1 MRLIDANEIENL
13 FNAQVERGA
22 RLGPAAQKQVGEKV
36 LAQKTGKYHNRK
48 TVRHGI
54 TFDSKHEA
62 DRYDEL
68 RMLLKAGEIHDLKLQ
83 QTYKLVGAQRTPTG
97 AAARAV
103 TYIADFVYTRDG
115 KMIVEDAKGFKTK
128 DYIIKKKLML
138 ERFGIWVEEV

>member
-1 MRLIDANEIENL
+1 MSLTASDL
-13 FNAQVERGA
+13 A
-22 RLGPAAQKQVGEKV
+22 RLGPAAQKQVVEKV

-48 TVRHGI
+48 TVWHGI

-68 RMLLKAGEIHDLKLQ
+68 LLLLKAGEIHDLKLQ
-83 QTYKLVGAQRTPTG
+83 QTYKLVGTQRTPTG
-97 AAARAV
+97 AAVRAV
-103 TYIADFVYTRDG
+103 TYIADFVYYTRDG
-115 KMIVEDAKGFKTK
+115 KTIVEDAKGFKTK

>member
-1 MRLIDANEIENL
+1 MSLTASDL
-13 FNAQVERGA
+13 A
-22 RLGPAAQKQVGEKV
+22 RLGPAAQKQVVEKV

-68 RMLLKAGEIHDLKLQ
+68 RLLLKAGEIHDLKLQ

-97 AAARAV
+97 AAVRAV
-103 TYIADFVYTRDG
+103 TFVYTRDG
-115 KMIVEDAKGFKTK
+115 KTIVEDAKGFKTK

>member
-1 MRLIDANEIENL
+1 MSLTASDL
-13 FNAQVERGA
+13 A
-22 RLGPAAQKQVGEKV
+22 RLGPAAQKQVVEKV

-54 TFDSKHEA
+54 PFDSKHEA

-68 RMLLKAGEIHDLKLQ
+68 RLLLKAGKIHDLKLQ
-83 QTYKLVGAQRTPTG
+83 QTYKLVGAQRTPEG
-97 AAARAV
+97 AAVRAV
-103 TYIADFVYTRDG
+103 TYIADFVYYTRDG
-115 KMIVEDAKGFKTK
+115 KTIVEDAKGFKTK

>member
-22 RLGPAAQKQVGEKV
+22 RLGSAAQKQVVEKV

-68 RMLLKAGEIHDLKLQ
+68 RLLLKAGKIHDLKLQ

-97 AAARAV
+97 AAVRAV
-103 TYIADFVYTRDG
+103 TYIADFVVYP
-115 KMIVEDAKGFKTK
+115 
-128 DYIIKKKLML
+128 
-138 ERFGIWVEEV
+138 